1 MGSSAS
7 KASRTAG
14 KAARV
19 YPKQASQAATHA
31 PKPSAPPRALQQPG
45 PTVHPPPEAS
55 EVKDQPITSDAQDP
69 ALAAKLRSIGAV
81 QPNPYYS
88 PHSTSPLDPRRPSE
102 AGMPDFSAGP
112 NPFAPPPSVHASA
125 AAAAATTTPG
135 GTNAAAA
142 ARSPNRMLNP
152 ALSILSARDRLQREA
167 EADLDDAGR
176 AGASGRRFLDPT
188 LIRRVLMM
196 RERESKS
203 DEAIEEEMGLEKGFM
218 KRLGPRSVVEAV

>member
-31 PKPSAPPRALQQPG
+31 PKPSAPPRASQPG

-55 EVKDQPITSDAQDP
+55 ESKDQSATSDAQDP

-88 PHSTSPLDPRRPSE
+88 PHSTSPFDPRRPSE

-125 AAAAATTTPG
+125 AAATTTTPG

-142 ARSPNRMLNP
+142 RPPNRMLNP

-167 EADLDDAGR
+167 EADLDNAVR